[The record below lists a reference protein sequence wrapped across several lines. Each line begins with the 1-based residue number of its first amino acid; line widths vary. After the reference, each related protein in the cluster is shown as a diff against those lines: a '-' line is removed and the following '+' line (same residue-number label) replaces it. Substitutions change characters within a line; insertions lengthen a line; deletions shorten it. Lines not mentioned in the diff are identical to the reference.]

1 MSTIYDVARAA
12 GVSPK
17 TVSRVLNGDAA
28 VREPTRETVRKAISE
43 LGYVPSSAA
52 RAMRSNRSG
61 LIGLI
66 TGAISE
72 GLQDSGPAGL
82 PEIVIVR
89 GVQKALADTG
99 LTVLIADTGGR
110 QEAATGLMRTFAEHR
125 VEGVLFVSSYHQVV
139 ERPPAPGLPVVLV
152 NCHDNGASPSI
163 LPDEAALQRAVTERA
178 IAAGHRRIAY
188 LTLAEA
194 MAATPLRTQGY
205 RAALA
210 EAGLTPD
217 PALVVE
223 ADVLED
229 DADRELAALSR
240 ALDRVLALPEPPS
253 VLLCGNDRMAIRLY
267 SMLRDRGLSVPA
279 EISVAGFDNYRL
291 IAETLDPALST
302 VELPYAR
309 MGETAARL
317 LVSMTRGSEA
327 SPLPDPIL
335 VGGEVYWRD
344 SVADLSADPENAP
357 SSGRTIR

>member
-28 VREPTRETVRKAISE
+28 VREPTRETVREAISA

-66 TGAISE
+66 TGAISD
-72 GLQDSGPAGL
+72 GQQDSGPAGL

-89 GVQKALADTG
+89 GVQKALADAG

-110 QEAATGLMRTFAEHR
+110 QEAAPGLMHTFAEHR
-125 VEGVLFVSSYHQVV
+125 VEGVLFVSSYHQMV
-139 ERPPAPGLPVVLV
+139 EPPPAPGLPVVLV
-152 NCHDNGASPSI
+152 NCHDNGASPAI
-163 LPDEAALQRAVTERA
+163 LPDEAALQRAVTARA

-188 LTLAEA
+188 LTLADG
-194 MAATPLRTQGY
+194 MAATPLRAQGY

-210 EAGLTPD
+210 EAGLAPD

-229 DADRELAALSR
+229 DADRELAALSA
-240 ALDRVLALPEPPS
+240 ALDRVLALPEPPT

-279 EISVAGFDNYRL
+279 DISVAGFDNYRL

-317 LVSMTRGSEA
+317 LVSMTRGSDTSA
-327 SPLPDPIL
+327 PPDPIL

-344 SVADLSADPENAP
+344 SVADLSAVP
-357 SSGRTIR
+357 